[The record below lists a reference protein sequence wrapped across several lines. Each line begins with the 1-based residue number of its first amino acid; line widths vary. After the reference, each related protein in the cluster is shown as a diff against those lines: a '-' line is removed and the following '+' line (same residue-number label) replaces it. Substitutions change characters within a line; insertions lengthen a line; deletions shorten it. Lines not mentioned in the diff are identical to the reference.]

1 MGAVADAYARLLS
14 DGTMQPD
21 PEQAAT
27 LARLDT
33 LSAALVAA
41 APRLFRK
48 PEPPNGL
55 YIWGDVG
62 RGKSMLMDLFFQ
74 HTPVKSKMRI
84 HFHAFMQDT
93 HAFLNYWRS
102 LSDKEK
108 KRSQWRV
115 RGEPLD
121 DPIGPAAAKIATHA
135 KLLCFDEFQVTQITD
150 AMILSRLF
158 DALFARG
165 ITMVSTSNRP
175 PDDLY
180 KDGLNRQHFT
190 PFIERLKQKC
200 DTLNLTAARDYRL
213 DRLCEAPVWYAP
225 LGPDA
230 DAALDA
236 AWSRLTLDAKP
247 ETLSLN
253 INGRALPVPAH
264 AAGLA
269 RFDFADLCARPL
281 GPADYL
287 AIAARFHTVLIDRI
301 PKLSPENK
309 NEAIRF
315 VTLID
320 ALYEAK
326 TNLIASAAAEP
337 DTLYTKGDGSFEFQR
352 TASRLFEMR
361 STEYFAQERAIELA
375 EPSPPTQ
382 S

>member
-1 MGAVADAYARLLS
+1 MGAVADEYTRLL
-14 DGTMQPD
+14 DTGVMRPD
-21 PEQAAT
+21 PAQAAT
-27 LARLDT
+27 LERLDK
-33 LSAALVAA
+33 LSADLIAA
-41 APRLFRK
+41 TPRLFRK
-48 PEPPNGL
+48 PTPPNGL

-74 HTPVKSKMRI
+74 HTPVQNKMRI
-84 HFHAFMQDT
+84 HFHAFMQDVHT
-93 HAFLNYWRS
+93 FLNYWRS
-102 LSDKEK
+102 LSTKDR

-115 RGEPLD
+115 RGESID
-121 DPIGPAAAKIATHA
+121 DPIGPAAAKIAANA

-165 ITMVSTSNRP
+165 ITMVATSNRP

-200 DTLNLTAARDYRL
+200 ETLNLDSERDYRL
-213 DRLCEAPVWYAP
+213 DRLSEAPVWYAP

-236 AWSRLTLDAKP
+236 AWQRLTLGAKP
-247 ETLSLN
+247 ETLILN

-264 AAGLA
+264 AGGLA
-269 RFDFADLCARPL
+269 RFTFEALCAQPL

-287 AIAARFHTVLIDRI
+287 AIAARFHTVLIDHI
-301 PKLSPENK
+301 PRLSPENK

-326 TNLIASAAAEP
+326 TNLVASAAAEP
-337 DTLYTKGDGSFEFQR
+337 DALYTKGDGSFEFQR

-361 STEYFAQERAIELA
+361 STEYFAQERVAVDE
-375 EPSPPTQ
+375 
-382 S
+382 

>member
-1 MGAVADAYARLLS
+1 MGAVADEYARLLS
-14 DGTMQPD
+14 DGSMRPD
-21 PEQAAT
+21 PAQADT
-27 LARLDT
+27 LERLDA
-33 LSAALVAA
+33 LSDALLAAR
-41 APRLFRK
+41 PRLFRK
-48 PEPPNGL
+48 AGAPKGL

-62 RGKSMLMDLFFQ
+62 RGKSMLMDLFFH
-74 HTPVKSKMRI
+74 HTPFKNKTRI
-84 HFHAFMQDT
+84 HFHAFMQDV

-102 LSDKEK
+102 LSEKER

-115 RGEPLD
+115 RGESLD
-121 DPIGPAAAKIATHA
+121 DPIGPAAAKIAASA

-200 DTLNLTAARDYRL
+200 DTLNLASERDYRL
-213 DRLCEAPVWYAP
+213 DRLSEAPVWYTP
-225 LGPDA
+225 LGPEA

-236 AWSRLTLDAKP
+236 AWTRLTLCAEP

-253 INGRALPVPAH
+253 ISGRTLPVPAH
-264 AAGLA
+264 AGGLA
-269 RFDFADLCARPL
+269 RFTFEDLCARPL

-287 AIAARFHTVLIDRI
+287 AIAARFHTLLIDHI

-337 DTLYTKGDGSFEFQR
+337 DALYTRGDGSFEFQR

-361 STEYFAQERAIELA
+361 STEYFALERVAVE
-375 EPSPPTQ
+375 E
-382 S
+382 